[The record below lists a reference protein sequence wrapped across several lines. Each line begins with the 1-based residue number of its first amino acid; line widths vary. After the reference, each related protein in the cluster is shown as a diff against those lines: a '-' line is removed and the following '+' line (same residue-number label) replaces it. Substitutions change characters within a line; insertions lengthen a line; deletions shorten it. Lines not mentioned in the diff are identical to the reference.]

1 MSRTRQYNPSNS
13 SSVTI
18 DDECITKFNDFRM
31 SRGKTKFVIYKITD
45 DKKRVVVEDVS
56 EDADWEVFRTKLADA
71 KDAAGNPAP
80 RYATYD
86 VQYEIPGEGQRSKII
101 FISWVPQDTPTRL
114 SMLYASTREVL
125 KNAVNVAQSIHA
137 DDKSDIEWK
146 SVLAEVSKGK
156 GQ

>member
-1 MSRTRQYNPSNS
+1 MNS
-13 SSVTI
+13 SHQGTLLRHSLVVDKAHTTDSHSNQFSVTI

-56 EDADWEVFRTKLADA
+56 DDADWEVFRTKLADA

-86 VQYEIPGEGQRSKII
+86 VQFEIPGEGQRYTFPPVGIR
-101 FISWVPQDTPTRL
+101 WDTTKRD
-114 SMLYASTREVL
+114 STGARSSSSHGFPKTL
-125 KNAVNVAQSIHA
+125 PPA
-137 DDKSDIEWK
+137 
-146 SVLAEVSKGK
+146 
-156 GQ
+156 

>member
-1 MSRTRQYNPSNS
+1 MIKRTRQYTPSNS

-56 EDADWEVFRTKLADA
+56 DDADWEVFRTKLADA

-86 VQYEIPGEGQRSKII
+86 VQFEIPGEGQRYAFP
-101 FISWVPQDTPTRL
+101 FIYGVGHD
-114 SMLYASTREVL
+114 
-125 KNAVNVAQSIHA
+125 
-137 DDKSDIEWK
+137 
-146 SVLAEVSKGK
+146 
-156 GQ
+156 

>member
-1 MSRTRQYNPSNS
+1 MSLASG
-13 SSVTI
+13 VTI
-18 DDECITKFNDFRM
+18 EDECIDAFNELRM
-31 SRGKTKFVIYKITD
+31 GRGKHKFVIYKITD
-45 DKKRVVVEDVS
+45 DKKRVVVDEKSSDP
-56 EDADWEVFRTKLADA
+56 DWEVFRSKLDAA

-86 VQYEIPGEGQRSKII
+86 VEFEIPGEGMRNKII
-101 FISWVPQDTPTRL
+101 FISWVPSDAPTRA

-137 DDKSDIEWK
+137 DDKGDIEWK

-156 GQ
+156 GK